1 MRPDFRLSLITDR
14 RLFASSAEMLD
25 AIEKALQGGLRAVQL
40 REKDLTMRELL
51 DLAYGMRELTA
62 RYRARLFINDRVDIA
77 LAVEADGVHLGGMSM
92 PAHAA
97 QKASAG
103 RLMIGVSAHTMD
115 EARTAQEDG
124 ADFISLGP
132 VYETPSKMQYGAP
145 IGPQALKD
153 AVRNLSIPVYAI
165 GGIRTERIT
174 EVLQQ
179 GAYGIALISAILS
192 AADVRITTEEFVR
205 KLS

>member
-1 MRPDFRLSLITDR
+1 MRPDFRLYLITDR

-25 AIEKALQGGLRAVQL
+25 AIEKALQGGLKAVQL

-62 RYRARLFINDRVDIA
+62 RYRAKLFINDRVDIA
-77 LAVEADGVHLGGMSM
+77 LAVEAEGVHLGCMSM

-97 QKASAG
+97 QKASGG
-103 RLMIGVSAHTMD
+103 RLMIGVSAHSMD

-132 VYETPSKMQYGAP
+132 VYETPSKMQYGKP
-145 IGPQALKD
+145 IGIQVLREAAD
-153 AVRNLSIPVYAI
+153 TLSVPVFAI
-165 GGIRTERIT
+165 GGIKTARVK

-179 GAYGIALISAILS
+179 GAFGIALISAILK
-192 AADVRITTEEFVR
+192 AEDVRKTTEELMR
-205 KLS
+205 ALS

>member
-1 MRPDFRLSLITDR
+1 MRPDFRLYLITDR
-14 RLFASSAEMLD
+14 RLFASSEEMMD
-25 AIEKALQGGLRAVQL
+25 AIEKALQGGTRAVQL
-40 REKDLTMRELL
+40 REKDLAIRELL
-51 DLAYGMRELTA
+51 DLAYRMRELTA

-124 ADFISLGP
+124 ADFITLGP
-132 VYETPSKMQYGAP
+132 VYETPSKMQYGRP
-145 IGPQALKD
+145 IGIDVLHEA
-153 AVRNLSIPVYAI
+153 AGTLSVPAFAI
-165 GGIRTERIT
+165 GGIKTARVK

-179 GAYGIALISAILS
+179 GAFGIALISAILK
-192 AADVRITTEEFVR
+192 AEDVRKTTEEFMR
-205 KLS
+205 ELP